1 MPPTIEQ
8 TLTLARAAN
17 VRRFH
22 TVQVIGDQNLG
33 HHSHRVCLILRYL
46 LGGEVSSHLMWAALF
61 HDLAESVTGDIP
73 AQAKWASEEL
83 NGVISDWETEWHG
96 DHGSWVKLRDDEQ
109 LLLSIADKLELVLF
123 CTEQMMLGNRH
134 MEVIRDRGIQFCHEN
149 LSGLDAEVRT
159 CIYNF
164 IERCQDEC

>member
-46 LGGEVSSHLMWAALF
+46 LGGEVPSHLMWAALF

-73 AQAKWASEEL
+73 AQAKWGSYALNCAVIDLEVNWNTNHNSCIVLTNEEEL
-83 NGVISDWETEWHG
+83 I
-96 DHGSWVKLRDDEQ
+96 
-109 LLLSIADKLELVLF
+109 LSIADKLELVLF